1 MSRVKRGVMANKSRK
16 NILSQVKGY
25 RNGRSTKLREAITA
39 IYHAGNH
46 AFAARRDKKNDFRKL
61 WNVRI
66 NAAVRPLGTT
76 YSQFIGNLKR
86 ANIGVDRKIMSTLA
100 QDYPTVF
107 QSIVSKANEFAK
119 KD

>member
-1 MSRVKRGVMANKSRK
+1 MARVKRGVMANKARK
-16 NILSQVKGY
+16 NILAQVKGY
-25 RNGRSTKLREAITA
+25 RNGRSTKTREAITA

-86 ANIGVDRKIMSTLA
+86 ASIGVDRKIMSQLA
-100 QDYPTVF
+100 QDNPTVF
-107 QSIVSKANEFAK
+107 QAIVSKANEYTPK
-119 KD
+119 S